1 MSDFEKAFPPIPV
14 RDDVPAICF
23 AVAILGI
30 VVGGF
35 VVAARMQP
43 ADAEVAINTPAPSP
57 SAQK

>member
-43 ADAEVAINTPAPSP
+43 ADTEVAINTPAPSP